1 MKISRMNLHKTLAF
15 AGGLCY
21 PIKAL
26 VSAETTAGLMT
37 ISLNGRS
44 SDGKVPCMNV

>member
-1 MKISRMNLHKTLAF
+1 MVYQRESENFCINLPETLAF
-15 AGGLCY
+15 MGGLCY

-37 ISLNGRS
+37 HIIKRAVL
-44 SDGKVPCMNV
+44 

>member
-1 MKISRMNLHKTLAF
+1 MRTVYQSESENFCINLPETLAF

-37 ISLNGRS
+37 HIIKRAVL
-44 SDGKVPCMNV
+44 

>member
-37 ISLNGRS
+37 HIIKRAVL
-44 SDGKVPCMNV
+44 